1 MTATLTFLGG
11 AGTVTGSKYLVRSSH
26 GSAMIDAGLF
36 QGLKRLRLRNWEPVS
51 FPPADLD
58 AVVLTHAHL
67 DHCGYLPALGRQGMT
82 CPVLATPTTIDL
94 ATLVLRDSAKLQE
107 EDAAYAARGGWS
119 KHSPPRPLYDTSD
132 VERLLPLFR
141 SVPFGQTVAVTDDVA
156 VTLHPAGHI
165 LGSAFVHLEIDGR
178 TLVCSGDLGRAT
190 HPLLRPPASRPDADV
205 VLVESTYGNRQH
217 SSDPA
222 DQLGAALRRCLGRGG
237 VAVIPAFA
245 VDRTEVVLMTLRRLF
260 DSHQVP
266 RVPVYADS
274 PMALAAL
281 SVYRDG
287 VARGDPDVRPG
298 LAGIESA
305 FDPGDL
311 REAHSTEESQRL
323 NDPQRPCIIV
333 SASGMASGGRVVHH
347 LKHLLP
353 DPRNAVLLVG
363 FQAAGTRGR
372 SLLDGAPQVKM
383 HGRYVPV
390 RAEVVDIDGFSVH
403 ADSDGLIAWLTSA
416 RSEPEAVY
424 VVHGEPEA
432 SAALASRIR
441 HELGWTAVV
450 PRDGEI
456 VRLAGHRT

>member
-11 AGTVTGSKYLVRSSH
+11 AGTVTGSKFLVRASD
-26 GSAMIDAGLF
+26 GSVMIDAGLF
-36 QGLKRLRLRNWEPVS
+36 QGLKRLRLRNWES
-51 FPPADLD
+51 LDYPPTDLD
-58 AVVLTHAHL
+58 AVVVTHAHL
-67 DHCGYLPALGRQGMT
+67 DHCGYLPALSRQGMT
-82 CPVLATPTTIDL
+82 CPVLGTPATIDL
-94 ATLVLRDSAKLQE
+94 AALVLRDSAKLAE
-107 EDAAYAARGGWS
+107 EDAEYAARGGWS
-119 KHSPPRPLYDTSD
+119 KHSPPRPLYDTAD
-132 VERLLPLFR
+132 VERLLPR
-141 SVPFGQTVAVTDDVA
+141 CRPVAFGEAVSLTGELT

-165 LGSAFVHLEIDGR
+165 LGSAFVQLEVDGR

-190 HPLLRPPASRPDADV
+190 HPLLRPPATRPHADV
-205 VLVESTYGNRQH
+205 VLIESTYGNRRH

-260 DSHQVP
+260 ASHQVP
-266 RVPVYADS
+266 RVPVFADS

-311 REAHSTEESQRL
+311 REAHSPEESKRL
-323 NDPQRPCIIV
+323 NDPPRPCIIV

-353 DPRNAVLLVG
+353 DPRNAVILVG

-372 SLLDGAPQVKM
+372 ALLDGAPAIKM

-403 ADSDGLIAWLTSA
+403 ADSDGLVDWLTSA
-416 RSEPEAVY
+416 GSEPDVVY